1 MHSSTEGLP
10 LKKLNKILVTGG
22 TGYIGS
28 HTCVELL
35 QAGYEVVIYDNLC
48 NSHAEVINRIEAI
61 THKRPSLVIGDI
73 RDQTSLVQC
82 MNEHQFD
89 AVMHFAGLKA
99 VGESVEQ
106 PLKYFD
112 NNFIGTL
119 RLLEAMQAS
128 NIKTI
133 VFSSSATVYGDPV
146 YLPFDEKHPLSP
158 TNPYGQTKLFIEEML
173 KDLHVAE
180 PDLHIGILRY
190 FNPVGAH
197 ESGLIGEDPQ
207 GIPNNLMPYIAQVA
221 VGKRDALNIWG
232 NDYKTL
238 DGTGVRDYIHV
249 TDLALGHIKALEHL
263 AQQPKLFVANLGS
276 GKGSSVLQVLAA
288 FKQASGINIPYT
300 FKERRAGDVA
310 EFYANPN
317 LANQLLNWK
326 TTKTLD
332 TMCLDHWN
340 WQQKNPNGY
349 QAGEIKIE
357 I

>member
-1 MHSSTEGLP
+1 M
-10 LKKLNKILVTGG
+10 KKFKKILVTGG
-22 TGYIGS
+22 AGYIGS

-35 QAGYEVVIYDNLC
+35 QAGYEVVIYDNLS
-48 NSHAEVINRIEAI
+48 NSHVEVINRIEAI
-61 THKRPSLVIGDI
+61 TQKRPKLVIGDI
-73 RDQTSLVQC
+73 RDQASLIKC
-82 MNEHQFD
+82 MHEHQCD

-99 VGESVEQ
+99 VGESVAQ

-146 YLPFDEKHPLSP
+146 YLPFDEQHPLAP
-158 TNPYGQTKLFIEEML
+158 TNPYGQTKLYIEEML
-173 KDLHVAE
+173 KDLFNAS
-180 PDLHIGILRY
+180 PDWHIGILRY

-197 ESGLIGEDPQ
+197 SSGLIGEDPQ
-207 GIPNNLMPYIAQVA
+207 GVPNNLMPYIAQVA
-221 VGKRDALNIWG
+221 VGKRESLNIWG
-232 NDYKTL
+232 NDYPTI

-249 TDLALGHIKALEHL
+249 TDLAQGHIKTLEHL
-263 AQQPKLFVANLGS
+263 AQQPRLFVANLGS

-288 FKQASGINIPYT
+288 FQQASGMNIPYA
-300 FKERRAGDVA
+300 FKDRRAGDVA
-310 EFYANPN
+310 EFYADPT

-332 TMCLDHWN
+332 NMCMDHWN
-340 WQQKNPNGY
+340 WQQKNSNGY
-349 QAGEIKIE
+349 SVL
-357 I
+357 

>member
-1 MHSSTEGLP
+1 

-22 TGYIGS
+22 AGYIGS

-61 THKRPSLVIGDI
+61 TNKRPSLVIGDI

-112 NNFIGTL
+112 NNFTGSL
-119 RLLEAMQAS
+119 KLLEAMKAS

-146 YLPFDEKHPLSP
+146 YLPFDEKHPLAP

-180 PDLHIGILRY
+180 PDWHIGILRY

-197 ESGLIGEDPQ
+197 ESGFIGEDPQ

-221 VGKRDALNIWG
+221 VGKRESLNIWG
-232 NDYKTL
+232 NDYPTT

-249 TDLALGHIKALEHL
+249 TDLALGHIKTLEHL
-263 AQQPKLFVANLGS
+263 VQQPKLFVANLGS
-276 GKGSSVLQVLAA
+276 GKGSSVLQVLTAFEAA
-288 FKQASGINIPYT
+288 AQKSIPYV

-310 EFYANPN
+310 EFYADPA

-332 TMCLDHWN
+332 IMCQDHWH
-340 WQQKNPNGY
+340 WQQKNPSGY
-349 QAGEIKIE
+349 QP
-357 I
+357 

>member
-1 MHSSTEGLP
+1 M
-10 LKKLNKILVTGG
+10 KKLNKILVTGG
-22 TGYIGS
+22 AGYIGS

-61 THKRPSLVIGDI
+61 THKRPKLVIGDI
-73 RDQTSLVQC
+73 RDQAALIQC

-112 NNFIGTL
+112 NNFTGSL
-119 RLLEAMQAS
+119 KLLEAMKAS

-146 YLPFDEKHPLSP
+146 YLPFDEKHPLAP

-173 KDLHVAE
+173 KDLHAAE
-180 PDLHIGILRY
+180 PDWHIGILRY

-197 ESGLIGEDPQ
+197 ESGFIGEDPQ

-221 VGKRDALNIWG
+221 VGKRESLNIWG
-232 NDYKTL
+232 NDYPTN

-249 TDLALGHIKALEHL
+249 TDLALGHIKTLEHL
-263 AQQPKLFVANLGS
+263 AQKPKLLVANLGS

-288 FKQASGINIPYT
+288 FEAGAQKSIPYV
-300 FKERRAGDVA
+300 FKDRRAGDVA
-310 EFYANPN
+310 EFYADPA

-332 TMCLDHWN
+332 IMCQDHWH

-349 QAGEIKIE
+349 QP
-357 I
+357 